1 MSSESRSEL
10 IARFPIVRYVP
21 IPDTGYYDLTSFP
34 ERLGESPVQNVYLE
48 AHNARCDICL
58 VDFDPPPSKILHTV
72 AEIESDPLI
81 QLPCSH
87 VFHKSCI
94 GNWLLGTSQSTCP
107 SCRAN
112 VIQMERS
119 GIRNHGNRSVPISKR
134 PETSIEQSMRE
145 LSPSPSLTSHNSPS
159 HVSER
164 PGIPM
169 EQSMGRLSPSPSMTI
184 HNSHSRVLTRS
195 QTPMEQSMGRLSPSP
210 SRTIHN
216 SQSQDSLPFPPVCP
230 SASSQ
235 NSLRPTRRRPKRQF
249 LANGEAIT
257 FKLFR
262 VASTS

>member
-1 MSSESRSEL
+1 
-10 IARFPIVRYVP
+10 
-21 IPDTGYYDLTSFP
+21 
-34 ERLGESPVQNVYLE
+34 
-48 AHNARCDICL
+48 
-58 VDFDPPPSKILHTV
+58 
-72 AEIESDPLI
+72 
-81 QLPCSH
+81 
-87 VFHKSCI
+87 
-94 GNWLLGTSQSTCP
+94 
-107 SCRAN
+107 
-112 VIQMERS
+112 MERS

-134 PETSIEQSMRE
+134 PETSMEQSMGE

-169 EQSMGRLSPSPSMTI
+169 MGRLSPSPSMTI

-216 SQSQDSLPFPPVCP
+216 SQSQDSLPFPPVWP

-235 NSLRPTRRRPKRQF
+235 SSLRPTRRKPKRQF
-249 LANGEAIT
+249 FANGEAIT